1 MTPDDGSGSS
11 RARRRSHHACLN
23 CRFVILQRTAPQAE
37 LAFRI
42 ASHALRRY
50 NTDAVGL
57 LQEEEDPLPGREAG
71 LFKLRSPQA
80 IVRLSDRTQI
90 GTE

>member
-1 MTPDDGSGSS
+1 MS
-11 RARRRSHHACLN
+11 
-23 CRFVILQRTAPQAE
+23 Q
-37 LAFRI
+37 
-42 ASHALRRY
+42 
-50 NTDAVGL
+50 